1 MSHGAFS
8 LALAAERKPG
18 YRQLGANP
26 AGWSEVTMDARD
38 RRRTGR
44 SAPLSPLRRLR
55 HWREQPD
62 DGSMLRSRLGFSLIE
77 LVVVMLMIAVVVTIS
92 LPSALRPS
100 PANQVDSAARA
111 LTRDLE
117 QLRMRAIA
125 AKRHVRVSFD
135 RSGNFYTAFMD
146 ITPARLV
153 SFSGSSEEVRASG
166 LLTRGSNGGVPGVPL
181 ARGVVFGVGD
191 ASSGPRGASASDAIT
206 LEGGQVEFDSRGLVT
221 PPGSGGVV
229 YLTHEDDPGTVAAVT
244 ISGASAFRTW
254 RYRAG
259 RWIR

>member
-1 MSHGAFS
+1 M
-8 LALAAERKPG
+8 
-18 YRQLGANP
+18 
-26 AGWSEVTMDARD
+26 T
-38 RRRTGR
+38 
-44 SAPLSPLRRLR
+44 
-55 HWREQPD
+55 
-62 DGSMLRSRLGFSLIE
+62 GSMLPSRSGFSLIE
-77 LVVVMLMIAVVVTIS
+77 LVVVMLMIAVVVTVS
-92 LPSALRPS
+92 LPRALRPS
-100 PANQVDSAARA
+100 PANQVDTAANA

-146 ITPARLV
+146 MTPARLAA
-153 SFSGSSEEVRASG
+153 FGRTSEEVRASG
-166 LLTRGSNGGVPGVPL
+166 LLARGSRAGLPGVPL

-206 LEGGQVEFDSRGLVT
+206 LENEQVEFDSRGLVT

-229 YLTHEDDPGTVAAVT
+229 YLTHEDDPSAVAAVT